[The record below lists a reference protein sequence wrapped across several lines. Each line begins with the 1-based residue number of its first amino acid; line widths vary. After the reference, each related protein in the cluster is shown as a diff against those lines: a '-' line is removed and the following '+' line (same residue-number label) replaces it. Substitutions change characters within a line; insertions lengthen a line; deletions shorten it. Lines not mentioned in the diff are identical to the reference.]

1 MSPLQGPVAVVI
13 DAEQPGFSHYGA
25 GKGVY
30 RCQYT
35 VQCSTVQ
42 YSTEY
47 SSSQYLYRCQ
57 YHPGFNHAV
66 LLVGYGST
74 PGMGDWWKVS
84 DILTDLD
91 LDLSV

>member
-35 VQCSTVQ
+35 LQYSAVQ
-42 YSTEY
+42 YSTVPIQVPVPPWLQPRGAAGGVRLHPRHGRLVEGERY
-47 SSSQYLYRCQ
+47 S
-57 YHPGFNHAV
+57 
-66 LLVGYGST
+66 
-74 PGMGDWWKVS
+74 D
-84 DILTDLD
+84 
-91 LDLSV
+91 

>member
-30 RCQYT
+30 RCHYST
-35 VQCSTVQ
+35 VQCSTV
-42 YSTEY
+42 
-47 SSSQYLYRCQ
+47 QYLYRCQ

-91 LDLSV
+91 LNLSA

>member
-1 MSPLQGPVAVVI
+1 M
-13 DAEQPGFSHYGA
+13 
-25 GKGVY
+25 
-30 RCQYT
+30 
-35 VQCSTVQ
+35 Q
-42 YSTEY
+42 YSTVH
-47 SSSQYLYRCQ
+47 YLYRCQ

-91 LDLSV
+91 LDLRV